1 MTVGELNRVLS
12 TRAILLITINSIMGT
27 GIFFLPALGAAKA
40 GPASIISWLILS
52 FVSIYVSMC
61 FAELTGMF
69 PNAGGV
75 YEFCKQAFGHFWS
88 FMIGWITVIAGNIT
102 IAMLIVGAIRYI
114 NPNSV
119 VFFALDLGFVTVTIS
134 FNILICLGFILIFN
148 YIAYKGMD
156 TSAFM
161 LITFALITL
170 ITLFALIIPGIFNFN
185 PDNLKPFFTHPP
197 SVIFL
202 TIFFIA
208 ETFFGWETATFLA
221 GETKDGDKVMPKVL
235 IWSTVIIAVI
245 CLLFV
250 VTSLGVIPAHLF
262 GASATPLT
270 DLAMVHY
277 GEAGINIFKIMVY
290 LSIIGSVAGWIISAP
305 RLLYAMAED
314 KLFVPAAAKIHP
326 TNKSPYNAILF
337 QTIFTCILILF
348 ASGSYEALL
357 KMLVPLVLIMYSAVV
372 YSLVVLRKKKPN
384 HPRTYWAP
392 FKYGPH
398 ALIAFLLSLLVMW
411 PILEGHEALALI
423 KLGFSLIFFGVP
435 IFLLLITYYDPDII
449 IKLNDMFAYLNLTF
463 ERMLLPKKV
472 IRNIDDHLGDVN
484 GKRILEF
491 GCGVGSLTKELA
503 KKVGDSGEI
512 YATDIS
518 YNSVK
523 IARRRMEKRG
533 HSNIS
538 FVHDIHQV
546 NRVHDSI
553 PRVDVVVSFGM
564 LGYIQDIDK
573 VLRDIKRLLPESGRI
588 IFVDFVD
595 LFKLIPNVNWLS
607 HEDKLREVF
616 RKNGFSVQVSKVSSP
631 FWNYLIVSG
640 IKSDDPDLPFI

>member
-1 MTVGELNRVLS
+1 
-12 TRAILLITINSIMGT
+12 MGT

-40 GPASIISWLILS
+40 GPASIVSWIILS

-114 NPNSV
+114 NPNSAE
-119 VFFALDLGFVTVTIS
+119 FFSLDLSFVTVTIS

-156 TSAFM
+156 TSSFM
-161 LITFALITL
+161 LITFSIITL
-170 ITLFALIIPGIFNFN
+170 TTLFLLIIPGFMNM
-185 PDNLKPFFTHPP
+185 NLANLTPFFDKPP
-197 SVIFL
+197 SIIFL
-202 TIFFIA
+202 AIFFIA

-221 GETKDGDKVMPKVL
+221 GETKDGAKVMPKVL
-235 IWSTVIIAVI
+235 IWATVIIAIV

-250 VTSLGVIPAHLF
+250 FTSLTVIPAKVF
-262 GASATPLT
+262 GSSATPLL
-270 DLAMVHY
+270 DLAMIHY
-277 GEAGINIFKIMVY
+277 GAQGATIFKVLVY

-314 KLFVPAAAKIHP
+314 KLFIPAAAKIHP
-326 TNKSPYNAILF
+326 ENKTPYNAILF
-337 QTIFTCILILF
+337 QTVFTCILILF

-384 HPRTYWAP
+384 HPRTYRVPYA
-392 FKYGPH
+392 KYGPH
-398 ALIAFLLSLLVMW
+398 ILIAFLLSLLVMW
-411 PILEGHEALALI
+411 PIIEGHEAFSLI

-463 ERMLLPKKV
+463 EKMLLPKKV
-472 IRNIDDHLGDVN
+472 IRNIDDHLGEVK
-484 GKRILEF
+484 GKKILEF

-503 KKVGDSGEI
+503 KKVGSTGEI

-518 YNSVK
+518 FNSVK
-523 IARRRMEKRG
+523 IAKRRMDKRG
-533 HSNIS
+533 HENIM
-538 FVHDIHQV
+538 FIHDIHQV
-546 NRVHDSI
+546 NRVHDSV

-588 IFVDFVD
+588 VFVDFVD

-616 RKNGFSVQVSKVSSP
+616 KKNGFSVQVSKVTSP
-631 FWNYLIVSG
+631 FWNYLVVSG